1 MSASHSVIAT
11 LCQVRAPRLQSGSRD
26 RRGVDVERESWD
38 NHIHMYVDVPSF
50 LCNESTC
57 TCIHLD
63 VCTCTCTV
71 YRGSLY
77 DAILMYNII
86 LVYVHVHTCI
96 HTYTCIFKEVS
107 HQIHVKRLNCVAW
120 NSWLQHSAYIH
131 VHNIT
136 HSLVIEFVSL
146 TDMEYQELVSAVRR
160 EHLQSTV
167 PQKIATLVDLPHNCV
182 RPLHTADREK

>member
-38 NHIHMYVDVPSF
+38 NHIHMYMYVDVPSF

-71 YRGSLY
+71 YRGMLY
-77 DAILMYNII
+77 SCII
-86 LVYVHVHTCI
+86 L
-96 HTYTCIFKEVS
+96 S
-107 HQIHVKRLNCVAW
+107 
-120 NSWLQHSAYIH
+120 
-131 VHNIT
+131 
-136 HSLVIEFVSL
+136 
-146 TDMEYQELVSAVRR
+146 
-160 EHLQSTV
+160 
-167 PQKIATLVDLPHNCV
+167 
-182 RPLHTADREK
+182 